1 MTLLLPCARS
11 SVAAVSKS
19 ARGAW
24 AASSRAAS
32 RVMDWSAVC
41 ICERAGVRKEFNTED
56 AENAE
61 FTEKRGSTKQVFSG
75 GADDAGGGFGGGLE
89 AVAAD
94 QDDGGAFGFAHQEA
108 GGGCELVGDSEN
120 GGGERFAVAIASA
133 AQIMEDGDA

>member
-1 MTLLLPCARS
+1 MTFPLPWARS

-41 ICERAGVRKEFNTED
+41 ICELAGVRKEFNTEV
-56 AENAE
+56 
-61 FTEKRGSTKQVFSG
+61 TEKKGSTKQVFSG

-94 QDDGGAFGFAHQEA
+94 QDDGGTFGFAHQEA